1 MEGRKV
7 TESELKVI
15 EERLRAV
22 ELALEALLARGEM
35 LEYQAKLEEW
45 Y

>member
-1 MEGRKV
+1 M

-22 ELALEALLARGEM
+22 ELALEALLSRGDM
-35 LEYQAKLEEW
+35 LEYQARLEEW